1 MKYKPHD
8 YQQYAIQF
16 VRDHPE
22 AALFLDMGLGKTIIT
37 LTALQ
42 HMMREDFTVAKPL
55 IIAPLRVAR
64 DTWPEELHKWDHLTD
79 LTMAVMVG
87 TPTQR
92 RQALHTDADIW
103 VINRENL
110 PWLTTQLKGDWPFD
124 TVVIDELSSF
134 KSHTAKRFK
143 ALKHNRQRIRRI
155 YGLTGTPAPNNL
167 LDIWAPFRLIDQ
179 GKRLGKTITSYRDQY
194 FTPGK
199 RNGYTVYEW
208 KLKRGADEQI
218 HDAIADITVSMKA
231 VDHLAMPPVTTV
243 DRHVHLDKTAA
254 KSYQQ
259 LRDDMVADIDGEM
272 VDAGSAGVL
281 AGKLQQLAGG
291 AIYTDD
297 EHNWTAIHDA
307 KLDALDDIIEEAAG
321 NTVLVAFWFKHD
333 LERLRARYPTGR
345 LLDTD
350 QDMADWKAGCIQLG
364 FIHPASAGHGLNL
377 QSGGHILVW
386 FTPTWSLELYEQ
398 TNGRLNRQGQTHPVT
413 IIRIITTGTIDTR
426 IVQALERKEL
436 TQSALIAAV
445 RAQLNGEEDEG
456 LTSAA

>member
-8 YQQYAIQF
+8 YQRYAIDF
-16 VRDHPE
+16 IRTHPQ
-22 AALFLDMGLGKTIIT
+22 AALFLDLGLGKTIIT

-42 HMMREDFTVAKPL
+42 HMMTEDFTVAKPL

-64 DTWPEELHKWDHLTD
+64 DTWPEELHKWDHLTN
-79 LTMAVMVG
+79 LTMGVMVG
-87 TPTQR
+87 TPAQR
-92 RQALHTDADIW
+92 QQALHADADIW

-110 PWLTTQLKGDWPFD
+110 PWLDKQLKGDWPFD
-124 TVVIDELSSF
+124 TVIIDELSSF
-134 KSHTAKRFK
+134 KSHAAKRFK

-167 LDIWAPFRLIDQ
+167 MDIWAPFRLIDQ

-231 VDHLAMPPVTTV
+231 IDHLDMPPATTV

-254 KSYQQ
+254 KSYHQ
-259 LRDDMVADIDGEM
+259 LRDDMVAELGETII
-272 VDAGSAGVL
+272 DAGSAGVL

-307 KLDALDDIIEEAAG
+307 KLDALDDIIEESAG
-321 NTVLVAFWFKHD
+321 QTVLVAFWFKHD

-350 QDMADWKAGCIQLG
+350 QDMADWKAGRIQLG

-413 IIRIITTGTIDTR
+413 IIRIITAGTIDTR
-426 IVQALERKEL
+426 IVQALEKKDT
-436 TQSALIAAV
+436 TQQALIRAV
-445 RAQLNGEEDEG
+445 SATLN
-456 LTSAA
+456 TNTRRTYNMS